1 MAAKKSALGKGL
13 SALLDN
19 TTTQS
24 TPTTPSKSKEQNQ
37 QLAVPQK
44 PVVGGIAKV
53 AISLIEANPFQ
64 PRTHFEKEAIEELS
78 ASIKE
83 HGIIQPITV
92 RKLGTNKYQIIS
104 GERRFRASQLAELEE
119 VPVYI
124 RIANDQTMLEMAIIE
139 NIQREDL
146 NALEVAISYQRLID
160 ECNITQEKVGER
172 VGKSR
177 ASVTNYLRLLNLPT
191 EIQVGIRD
199 KAISMG
205 HARALLSFSPNDE
218 KIKVYRLILD
228 QKLSVRAVE
237 ELAKEKKE
245 AISYAKKP
253 IKNKLSLSE
262 KRLQED
268 LSFHF
273 NSKIKIAKKEDGKG
287 TISIPFTNEEHLN
300 KILALLDK

>member
-1 MAAKKSALGKGL
+1 MAAKKASLGKGL

-19 TTTQS
+19 TS
-24 TPTTPSKSKEQNQ
+24 SFSSPKTPTQNPT
-37 QLAVPQK
+37 VK
-44 PVVGGIAKV
+44 TPVVGDIAKI
-53 AISLIEANPFQ
+53 AINLIEANAFQ
-64 PRTHFEKEAIEELS
+64 PRTNFDQEALEELS

-92 RKLGTNKYQIIS
+92 RKLGSNKYQIIS
-104 GERRFRASQLAELEE
+104 GERRYRASLLAGLEE

-160 ECNITQEKVGER
+160 ECSITQETVGER

-191 EIQVGIRD
+191 EIQVGVRD
-199 KAISMG
+199 KLISMG
-205 HARALLSFSPNDE
+205 HARALLSFPTDDE
-218 KIKVYRLILD
+218 KIKVYRQIID

-237 ELAKEKKE
+237 ELSK
-245 AISYAKKP
+245 
-253 IKNKLSLSE
+253 KNKLGFTAPKKEKGKLTIRE

-273 NSKIKIAKKEDGKG
+273 NSKIKISKKDNGQG
-287 TISIPFTNEEHLN
+287 AISIPFTNEEHLE
-300 KILALLDK
+300 KILALLDR

>member
-19 TTTQS
+19 SATSPSS
-24 TPTTPSKSKEQNQ
+24 TNTPESKEQT
-37 QLAVPQK
+37 PQENK

-53 AISLIEANPFQ
+53 AINLIEANPFQ

-92 RKLGTNKYQIIS
+92 RKLGSNKYQIIS
-104 GERRFRASQLAELEE
+104 GERRFRASQLAGLEE
-119 VPVYI
+119 VPVYV

-177 ASVTNYLRLLNLPT
+177 ASVTNYLRLLNLPS

-205 HARALLSFSPNDE
+205 HARALLSFTSDE
-218 KIKVYRLILD
+218 EKVKVYRLILD
-228 QKLSVRAVE
+228 NKLSVRAVE

-245 AISYAKKP
+245 AISYAQKP
-253 IKNKLSLSE
+253 TKNKLTMSE

-273 NSKIKIAKKEDGKG
+273 NSKIKIVKKDDGKG
-287 TISIPFTNEEHLN
+287 AISIPFNNEEHLI

>member
-19 TTTQS
+19 TVP
-24 TPTTPSKSKEQNQ
+24 PTALSEKTNKQTSIAKE
-37 QLAVPQK
+37 VR
-44 PVVGGIAKV
+44 PVVGGIAKIP
-53 AISLIEANPFQ
+53 ISQIETNPFQ
-64 PRTHFEKEAIEELS
+64 PRTNFNKQAIEELA

-92 RKLGTNKYQIIS
+92 RKIGSNKYQIIS
-104 GERRFRASQLAELEE
+104 GERRFRASQIAELEQ
-119 VPVYI
+119 VPVYV
-124 RIANDQTMLEMAIIE
+124 RIANDQTLLEMAIIE

-146 NALEVAISYQRLID
+146 NALEIAISYQRLID
-160 ECNITQEKVGER
+160 ECEITQEKVGER

-177 ASVTNYLRLLNLPT
+177 ASVTNYLRLLNLPS
-191 EIQVGIRD
+191 EIQIGIRD
-199 KAISMG
+199 KQISMG
-205 HARALLSFSPNDE
+205 HARALLSFETDEE
-218 KIKVYRLILD
+218 KIKIYRQIVD
-228 QKLSVRAVE
+228 NKLSVRAVE

-245 AISYAKKP
+245 ALSYAQKPKK
-253 IKNKLSLSE
+253 NQLTLRE

-273 NSKIKIAKKEDGKG
+273 NSKIKIAKKDGGKG
-287 TISIPFTNEEHLN
+287 VISIPFTNEEHLE

>member
-13 SALLDN
+13 GALLDN
-19 TTTQS
+19 NRNVSARPEAKTS
-24 TPTTPSKSKEQNQ
+24 VSAS
-37 QLAVPQK
+37 AK
-44 PVVGGIAKV
+44 PNVGGIAKIP
-53 AISLIEANPFQ
+53 ISQIEANAFQ
-64 PRTHFEKEAIEELS
+64 PRTHFDKEALEELS

-92 RKLGTNKYQIIS
+92 RKVGANKYQIIS
-104 GERRFRASQLAELEE
+104 GERRYRASQMAGLEE

-124 RIANDQTMLEMAIIE
+124 RVADDQTMLEMAIIE

-160 ECNITQEKVGER
+160 ECEITQEKVGER

-177 ASVTNYLRLLNLPT
+177 ASVTNYLRLLNLPS
-191 EIQVGIRD
+191 EVQAGIRD
-199 KAISMG
+199 KKISMG
-205 HARALLSFSPNDE
+205 HARALLSFATPEEQIN
-218 KIKVYRLILD
+218 VYRQIID
-228 QKLSVRAVE
+228 KKLSVRAVE
-237 ELAKEKKE
+237 VLAKNRKTGEAPKK
-245 AISYAKKP
+245 SKP
-253 IKNKLSLSE
+253 KLSLRE

-273 NSKIKIAKKEDGKG
+273 DSKIKITKKENGKG
-287 TISIPFTNEEHLN
+287 AITIPFDDEQHLE

>member
-19 TTTQS
+19 TTPPS
-24 TPTTPSKSKEQNQ
+24 AGEKPT
-37 QLAVPQK
+37 QK
-44 PVVGGIAKV
+44 PPVAKEVKPIVGGIAKIP
-53 AISLIEANPFQ
+53 ISQIEANPFQ
-64 PRTHFEKEAIEELS
+64 PRTNFDKEAIEELA

-92 RKLGTNKYQIIS
+92 RKLGANKYQIIS
-104 GERRFRASQLAELEE
+104 GERRFRASQIAGLEQ
-119 VPVYI
+119 VPVYV
-124 RIANDQTMLEMAIIE
+124 RIANDQTLLEMAIIE

-146 NALEVAISYQRLID
+146 NALEIAISYQRLID
-160 ECNITQEKVGER
+160 ECEITQEKVGER

-191 EIQVGIRD
+191 EIQIGVRD
-199 KAISMG
+199 KQISMG
-205 HARALLSFSPNDE
+205 HARALLSFEADEE
-218 KIKVYRLILD
+218 KIKVYRQIID
-228 QKLSVRAVE
+228 HKLSVRAVE
-237 ELAKEKKE
+237 EIAKNKKD
-245 AISYAKKP
+245 AISYAQKP
-253 IKNKLSLSE
+253 KKNKLTLRE

-287 TISIPFTNEEHLN
+287 VISIPFTNEEHLE

>member
-1 MAAKKSALGKGL
+1 MAAKKAALGKGL

-19 TTTQS
+19 TSSIQRPSNTS
-24 TPTTPSKSKEQNQ
+24 TPNQ
-37 QLAVPQK
+37 AINK
-44 PVVGGIAKV
+44 PTVGDIAK
-53 AISLIEANPFQ
+53 ISINLIETNAFQ
-64 PRTHFEKEAIEELS
+64 PRTHFDKEALEELS

-92 RKLGTNKYQIIS
+92 RKVGANKYQIIS
-104 GERRFRASQLAELEE
+104 GERRYRASQLAGLEE

-160 ECNITQEKVGER
+160 ECNITQETVGDR

-177 ASVTNYLRLLNLPT
+177 ASITNYLRLLGLPT
-191 EIQVGIRD
+191 EIQVGVRD
-199 KAISMG
+199 KLISMG
-205 HARALLSFSPNDE
+205 HARALLSFSNDDE
-218 KIKVYRLILD
+218 KIKIYRQIVD

-237 ELAKEKKE
+237 EM
-245 AISYAKKP
+245 AKKS
-253 IKNKLSLSE
+253 KLGFSASPKSKSKLTLRE

-273 NSKIKIAKKEDGKG
+273 NSKIKISKKDNGQG
-287 TISIPFTNEEHLN
+287 AISIPFTNEEHLE
-300 KILALLDK
+300 KILALLDR

>member
-1 MAAKKSALGKGL
+1 MAAKKNALGKGL

-19 TTTQS
+19 AS
-24 TPTTPSKSKEQNQ
+24 SSPYSDNSPTPIKENKSEKNI
-37 QLAVPQK
+37 
-44 PVVGGIAKV
+44 PVVGGIAK
-53 AISLIEANPFQ
+53 ISINQIEANPFQ

-92 RKLGTNKYQIIS
+92 RKLGANKYQIIS
-104 GERRFRASQLAELEE
+104 GERRFRASQLAGLEE
-119 VPVYI
+119 VPVYV

-160 ECNITQEKVGER
+160 ECSITQEEVGER

-191 EIQVGIRD
+191 EIQVGVRD
-199 KAISMG
+199 KTISMG
-205 HARALLSFSPNDE
+205 HARALLSFPTEEDQ
-218 KIKVYRLILD
+218 IKVYRQILD
-228 QKLSVRAVE
+228 NKLSVRAVE
-237 ELAKEKKE
+237 ELAKDKKE
-245 AISYAKKP
+245 TVSKSKNQ
-253 IKNKLSLSE
+253 IKNKLSLRE

-273 NSKIKIAKKEDGKG
+273 NSKIKIAKKDDGKG
-287 TISIPFTNEEHLN
+287 VISIPFIDEEHLE
-300 KILALLDK
+300 KILALLDN

>member
-19 TTTQS
+19 NVVPSTPTQS
-24 TPTTPSKSKEQNQ
+24 TNQLQKTTTTSQ
-37 QLAVPQK
+37 
-44 PVVGGIAKV
+44 PVVGGIAK
-53 AISLIEANPFQ
+53 ISINLIEANPFQ

-92 RKLGTNKYQIIS
+92 RKLGSNKFQIIS
-104 GERRFRASQLAELEE
+104 GERRFRASQLAELTEI
-119 VPVYI
+119 PVYI

-160 ECNITQEKVGER
+160 ECSITQEKVGER

-205 HARALLSFSPNDE
+205 HARALLSFTDDVE
-218 KIKVYRLILD
+218 RIKTYRLILD
-228 QKLSVRAVE
+228 NKLSVRAVE
-237 ELAKEKKE
+237 ELAKNNKE
-245 AISYAKKP
+245 AISYAKEP
-253 IKNKLSLSE
+253 TKNKLSLRE

-287 TISIPFTNEEHLN
+287 MISIPFTNEEHLE

>member
-1 MAAKKSALGKGL
+1 MAAKKPALGKGL

-19 TTTQS
+19 NTSYPSSAPSILKNQPQKITTTSQ
-24 TPTTPSKSKEQNQ
+24 
-37 QLAVPQK
+37 

-53 AISLIEANPFQ
+53 ALNLIETNPFQ

-78 ASIKE
+78 ASIRE

-92 RKLGTNKYQIIS
+92 RKLGANKYQIIS

-119 VPVYI
+119 IPVYI

-160 ECNITQEKVGER
+160 ECDITQEKVGER

-177 ASVTNYLRLLNLPT
+177 ASVTNYLRLLNLPS

-199 KAISMG
+199 KTISMG
-205 HARALLSFSPNDE
+205 HARALLSFSTDDE
-218 KIKVYRLILD
+218 KIKTYRLILD
-228 QKLSVRAVE
+228 NKLSVRAVE
-237 ELAKEKKE
+237 ELAKNKKE
-245 AISYAKKP
+245 AISLAKNP
-253 IKNKLSLSE
+253 AKNKLSIRE

-273 NSKIKIAKKEDGKG
+273 NTKIKIAKKEDGKG
-287 TISIPFTNEEHLN
+287 MISIPFTNEEHLE

>member
-19 TTTQS
+19 TAP
-24 TPTTPSKSKEQNQ
+24 PTALSEKTNKQTSIAKE
-37 QLAVPQK
+37 VR
-44 PVVGGIAKV
+44 PVVGGIAKIP
-53 AISLIEANPFQ
+53 ISQIETNPFQ
-64 PRTHFEKEAIEELS
+64 PRTNFNKQAIEELA

-92 RKLGTNKYQIIS
+92 RKIGSNKYQIIS
-104 GERRFRASQLAELEE
+104 GERRFRASQIAELEQ
-119 VPVYI
+119 VPVYV
-124 RIANDQTMLEMAIIE
+124 RIANDQTLLEMAIIE

-146 NALEVAISYQRLID
+146 NALEIAISYQRLID
-160 ECNITQEKVGER
+160 ECEITQEKVGER

-177 ASVTNYLRLLNLPT
+177 ASVTNYLRLLNLPS
-191 EIQVGIRD
+191 EIQIGIRD
-199 KAISMG
+199 KQISMG
-205 HARALLSFSPNDE
+205 HARALLSFETDEE
-218 KIKVYRLILD
+218 KIKIYRQIVD
-228 QKLSVRAVE
+228 NKLSVRAVE

-245 AISYAKKP
+245 ALSYAQKPKK
-253 IKNKLSLSE
+253 NQLTLRE

-273 NSKIKIAKKEDGKG
+273 NSKIKIAKKDGGKG
-287 TISIPFTNEEHLN
+287 VISIPFTNEEHLE

>member
-1 MAAKKSALGKGL
+1 MAAKKNALGKGL
-13 SALLDN
+13 SALLDK
-19 TTTQS
+19 S
-24 TPTTPSKSKEQNQ
+24 TPIPPKNSNTGLNKTPQIT
-37 QLAVPQK
+37 K
-44 PVVGGIAKV
+44 PKVGGIAKV
-53 AISLIEANPFQ
+53 PIKQIEANPFQ
-64 PRTHFEKEAIEELS
+64 PRTHFETEAIEELS

-92 RKLGTNKYQIIS
+92 RKLGENKYQIIS
-104 GERRFRASQLAELEE
+104 GERRFRASQLAGLEE

-177 ASVTNYLRLLNLPT
+177 ASVTNYLRLLNLPSV
-191 EIQVGIRD
+191 IQVGVRD
-199 KAISMG
+199 KVISMG
-205 HARALLSFSPNDE
+205 HARALLSFENE
-218 KIKVYRLILD
+218 KD
-228 QKLSVRAVE
+228 QIEAFYNIIDNKLSVRAVE
-237 ELAKEKKE
+237 ELAKGKKE

-253 IKNKLSLSE
+253 IKNKLTIRE

-273 NSKIKIAKKEDGKG
+273 NTKIKIAKKEDGKG
-287 TISIPFTNEEHLN
+287 VISIPFTNDEHLE
-300 KILALLDK
+300 KILALLDQ

>member
-19 TTTQS
+19 TTPPS
-24 TPTTPSKSKEQNQ
+24 TSNEQTAKQQPIVKS
-37 QLAVPQK
+37 VK
-44 PVVGGIAKV
+44 PVVGGIAKIP
-53 AISLIEANPFQ
+53 ISQIEANPFQ
-64 PRTHFEKEAIEELS
+64 PRTNFDKAAIEELA

-92 RKLGTNKYQIIS
+92 RKLGSNKYQIIS
-104 GERRFRASQLAELEE
+104 GERRFRASQIAGLEQ
-119 VPVYI
+119 VPVYV
-124 RIANDQTMLEMAIIE
+124 RIANDQTLLEMAIIE

-146 NALEVAISYQRLID
+146 NALEIAISYQRLID
-160 ECNITQEKVGER
+160 ECDITQEKVGER

-177 ASVTNYLRLLNLPT
+177 TSVTNYLRLLNLPS
-191 EIQVGIRD
+191 EIQIGVRD
-199 KAISMG
+199 KQISMG
-205 HARALLSFSPNDE
+205 HARALLSFDSNEE
-218 KIKVYRLILD
+218 KIKVYRQIID
-228 QKLSVRAVE
+228 NKLSVRAVE
-237 ELAKEKKE
+237 ELAKNKKE
-245 AISYAKKP
+245 AISYAQKP
-253 IKNKLSLSE
+253 KKNKLSLRE

-287 TISIPFTNEEHLN
+287 VISIPFTNEEHLE

>member
-19 TTTQS
+19 TAP
-24 TPTTPSKSKEQNQ
+24 PTALSEKTNKQTSIAKE
-37 QLAVPQK
+37 VR
-44 PVVGGIAKV
+44 PVVGEIAKIP
-53 AISLIEANPFQ
+53 ISQIETNPFQ
-64 PRTHFEKEAIEELS
+64 PRTNFNKQAIEELA

-92 RKLGTNKYQIIS
+92 RKIGSNKYQIIS
-104 GERRFRASQLAELEE
+104 GERRFRASQIAELEQ
-119 VPVYI
+119 VPVYV
-124 RIANDQTMLEMAIIE
+124 RIANDQTLLEMAIIE

-146 NALEVAISYQRLID
+146 NALEIAISYQRLID
-160 ECNITQEKVGER
+160 ECEITQEKVGVR

-177 ASVTNYLRLLNLPT
+177 ASVTNYLRLLNLPS
-191 EIQVGIRD
+191 EIQIGIRD
-199 KAISMG
+199 KQISMG
-205 HARALLSFSPNDE
+205 HARALLSFETDEE
-218 KIKVYRLILD
+218 KIKIYRQIVD
-228 QKLSVRAVE
+228 NKLSVRAVE

-245 AISYAKKP
+245 ALSYAQKPKK
-253 IKNKLSLSE
+253 NQLTLRE

-273 NSKIKIAKKEDGKG
+273 NSKIKIAKKDGGKG
-287 TISIPFTNEEHLN
+287 VISIPFTNEEHLE